1 MLRIEDGDE
10 PDPAA
15 GHVFISYARDDAA
28 EVDRLQQRLEAA
40 GIRVWRDTAD
50 LWPGEDWAAKIRQA
64 ITDDALVFVACF
76 SSRSIARERTYQN
89 QEVRLAVEQMRL
101 RVPGEPWLIPVR
113 LDDCEIPAFDI
124 GGGRTLNAIQR
135 ADLFGPRSGENTA
148 RLIGAVERILGR
160 RPGVGRQA
168 AVRPSSRDPRGD
180 EDVLVVAAGFAYK
193 KQYLALSAYACQPRR
208 SFREV
213 TRIAFYADG
222 AIKEHVAQIRYREY
236 AVMFTEQEAAMR
248 RGGTAADRHVAEVI
262 TASLRNGSWLAGTT
276 GQIFLL
282 SGPQDPE
289 TIRLGQPI
297 RNDAVSRS
305 GRPCAWVQGQRYVSL
320 AALTR
325 PDARVTS
332 DLDSA

>member
-76 SSRSIARERTYQN
+76 SSRSIAMERTYQN

-148 RLIGAVERILGR
+148 RLVGAVERILGR
-160 RPGVGRQA
+160 RPGVGR
-168 AVRPSSRDPRGD
+168 P
-180 EDVLVVAAGFAYK
+180 
-193 KQYLALSAYACQPRR
+193 
-208 SFREV
+208 
-213 TRIAFYADG
+213 
-222 AIKEHVAQIRYREY
+222 
-236 AVMFTEQEAAMR
+236 AMR